1 MCPTGTVHEADN
13 LNGAKLGLNSLTISR
28 TKNTLNVTNG
38 DWMVQMEYFVVSLQS
53 LKYQIHR
60 LATQPASRSE

>member
-13 LNGAKLGLNSLTISR
+13 LNGAKPGLNSLTISR
-28 TKNTLNVTNG
+28 TKNTLEVTNG

-53 LKYQIHR
+53 L
-60 LATQPASRSE
+60 